1 MIILALDATEHACS
15 VAVTDGIQCI
25 EKLEQAPRRHA
36 ELLLPL
42 LDAVLIEGGW
52 ASSDIDLLAVTTGPG
67 AFTGLRIA
75 VSAVQGLAFAW
86 NRPVMPVS
94 TLAALARGAH
104 RIHGGEYFL
113 PAMDARMEQVY
124 WGGYQIIKGIPHP
137 LCADQL
143 SRPDEIDFSR
153 VSHSGNWQG
162 IGSGWC
168 YEEILSNKWCE
179 ATQTNI
185 AVLDKSFSCHAQDI
199 AFCAQTAVAQGQL
212 PLTAEQLLP
221 VYIRET
227 QFKKL
232 AP

>member
-1 MIILALDATEHACS
+1 MIILALDATEQACS
-15 VAVTDGIQCI
+15 VAVTDGINCI
-25 EKLEQAPRRHA
+25 EKVEQAPRRHA

-52 ASSDIDLLAVTTGPG
+52 ASSDIDLLAVTAGPG

-75 VSAVQGLAFAW
+75 VSAMQGLAFAW
-86 NRPVMPVS
+86 NCPVMPIS
-94 TLAALARGAH
+94 TLAALVRGAY
-104 RIHGGEYFL
+104 RIHGGDYFL

-124 WGGYQIIKGIPHP
+124 WGAYQITRGIPHP

-143 SRPDEIDFSR
+143 NGPDEIDFSS
-153 VSHSGNWQG
+153 VSHSGYWQG

-168 YEEILSNKWCE
+168 YKEILANKWRE
-179 ATQTNI
+179 ATQEDVV
-185 AVLDKSFSCHAQDI
+185 VLDKPFFCHAQDI
-199 AFCAQTAVAQGQL
+199 AFCAQAAIEQGQL

-221 VYIRET
+221 VYIREA

-232 AP
+232 AS